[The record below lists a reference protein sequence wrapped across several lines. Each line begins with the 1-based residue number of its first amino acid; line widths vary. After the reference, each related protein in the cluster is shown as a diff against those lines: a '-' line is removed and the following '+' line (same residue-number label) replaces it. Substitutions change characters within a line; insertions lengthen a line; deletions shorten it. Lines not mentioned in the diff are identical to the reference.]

1 MRSRIKSMDLLRIFC
16 LLCSSSSDCCAK
28 EKECK
33 DSNGNRWRSSRSPK
47 AWLIDMR
54 PVCARDEELERGDG
68 VGRELVI
75 GANDEVD
82 KLGSVSTRE
91 G

>member
-1 MRSRIKSMDLLRIFC
+1 MKSIDLLRMFC
-16 LLCSSSSDCCAK
+16 RLCRSSSDCCAK
-28 EKECK
+28 EKECN
-33 DSNGNRWRSSRSPK
+33 DSKGNRWRSSRSPK
-47 AWLIDMR
+47 AWLMDIR

-68 VGRELVI
+68 EVREVVI

-82 KLGSVSTRE
+82 RFGSVSTRE

>member
-1 MRSRIKSMDLLRIFC
+1 MDI
-16 LLCSSSSDCCAK
+16 
-28 EKECK
+28 
-33 DSNGNRWRSSRSPK
+33 
-47 AWLIDMR
+47 R

-68 VGRELVI
+68 EVREVVI

-82 KLGSVSTRE
+82 RFGSVSTRE